1 MTMTIDSRLK
11 SIRESSHLTQQEL
24 ADKLNASRPLVAR
37 IEGDTITMSFPLA
50 IQISKILDC
59 SLDELAGRRCS

>member
-1 MTMTIDSRLK
+1 MTTTIGSRLK

-24 ADKLNASRPLVAR
+24 ADKLNVSRPLVTR
-37 IEGDTITMSFPLA
+37 IEGDTVTMSFPLA
-50 IQISKILDC
+50 IRIAKILDC

>member
-1 MTMTIDSRLK
+1 MTATIGSRLK

-24 ADKLNASRPLVAR
+24 ADKLNVSRPLVAR
-37 IEGDTITMSFPLA
+37 IECDTKMMSFPLA
-50 IQISKILDC
+50 IQISEVLDC